1 MKVTKDQR
9 PPPGIDDAVER
20 AMIRYWAAQAQYRDV
35 VVRNME
41 LTLNGG
47 ERSDLA
53 RLDEERAFEALD
65 YARHALFTAA
75 AIAFPTI
82 H

>member
-1 MKVTKDQR
+1 MRVTIDR
-9 PPPGIDDAVER
+9 RAHPGIDDAVER
-20 AMIRYWAAQAQYRDV
+20 AMVRYWAAQEEYRGV

-47 ERSDLA
+47 RPSQLA

-65 YARHALFTAA
+65 CARHALFTAA
-75 AIAFPTI
+75 SIAFPTI

>member
-1 MKVTKDQR
+1 MKVTIDRR
-9 PPPGIDDAVER
+9 PHPGIDDAVER
-20 AMIRYWAAQAQYRDV
+20 AMVRYRAAQVEYQGA

-41 LTLNGG
+41 LTLSGG
-47 ERSDLA
+47 QPSELA
-53 RLDEERAFEALD
+53 RLDEELAFEALD
-65 YARHALFTAA
+65 CARHALFTAA